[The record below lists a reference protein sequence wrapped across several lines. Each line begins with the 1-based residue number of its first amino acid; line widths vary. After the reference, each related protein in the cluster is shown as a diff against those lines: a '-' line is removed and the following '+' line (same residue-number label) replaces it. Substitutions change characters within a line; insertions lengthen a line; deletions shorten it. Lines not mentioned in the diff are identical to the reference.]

1 MVNLRSFCFVVGY
14 FKMKDSYDIVLFILG
29 YFQNIYICFR
39 LLGMGSELL
48 RELWMICGMRL
59 QDTTWITLLM
69 GLSR

>member
-1 MVNLRSFCFVVGY
+1 MVNLCSFCFVVGY

-48 RELWMICGMRL
+48 REL
-59 QDTTWITLLM
+59 
-69 GLSR
+69 